1 MFHIVRIVRVFA
13 DGSMGPVGPR
23 WVGLL
28 LVVMR
33 WHSGTKMV
41 LYMSHRFIVS
51 ASPLTMR

>member
-1 MFHIVRIVRVFA
+1 
-13 DGSMGPVGPR
+13 MGPVGPR